1 MARRLN
7 IERRRKRIRH
17 YTAKRRLRSP
27 LHRAVLY
34 WWGPLLL
41 FAVTAALLVGP
52 LVRAFDRENRVG
64 VGFGRAF
71 FPPSGLRL
79 VRASEADVAEVIR
92 AGNVKRL
99 ADALSDEDVGISMD
113 LPVAATRALPRLPL
127 IEPRK
132 PTARPGSLPY
142 AAFIPK
148 AMEPAPESVGSAGGL
163 LLQVDGALGRVAF
176 ATDAV
181 GSDVHTAEALN
192 ALFEVALDD
201 DGRVMAVFRI
211 RPAGEE
217 TETLRRLRRLL
228 EHGHGNGAASGKV
241 WFSTRETEI
250 QI

>member
-71 FPPSGLRL
+71 LPPSGLRL

-99 ADALSDEDVGISMD
+99 AVALSDEDVGISMD
-113 LPVAATRALPRLPL
+113 PPVAAPRTLPRLPL
-127 IEPRK
+127 VEPRK
-132 PTARPGSLPY
+132 PTAQTGNLPY

-148 AMEPAPESVGSAGGL
+148 ATEPAVGPVGTTGGL
-163 LLQVDGALGRVAF
+163 SLRMDGSLDRVAF
-176 ATDAV
+176 ATDAL
-181 GSDVHTAEALN
+181 GNDVQPAEVLN
-192 ALFEVALDD
+192 ALFEVALDG

-228 EHGHGNGAASGKV
+228 EHGRGNGAASGKV